1 MRRGVSGV
9 ARIAHVV
16 ALATIASC
24 APRARAPAIA
34 PDVVLVDTAGTAH
47 AIGRD
52 ASPAKLTVIS
62 FFSAHC
68 PCQTAHDARLRDL
81 HARFGAA
88 GVAFLAVDSEI
99 GATDAADEAE
109 RIARRYPFPIA
120 RDPGA
125 ALARSLG
132 ARYATYT
139 VVLDADGQV
148 RYGGAIDSDRTHLT
162 PGASFYLE
170 DALVALLAGR
180 SPRVTSSEALGCA
193 LQTW

>member
-1 MRRGVSGV
+1 VVRRV
-9 ARIAHVV
+9 ATAALLISVIA
-16 ALATIASC
+16 TASC
-24 APRARAPAIA
+24 APRARAPAVA
-34 PDVVLVDTAGTAH
+34 PDVVLVDTTGAAH
-47 AIGRD
+47 PLRRGPP
-52 ASPAKLTVIS
+52 ASTLTVIS

-68 PCQTAHDARLRDL
+68 PCQAAHDARLREL

-99 GATDAADEAE
+99 GATDAADDAE
-109 RIARRYPFPIA
+109 RIARRYSFPIA

-125 ALARSLG
+125 ALARSLD

-139 VVLDADGQV
+139 VVLDGDGRI
-148 RYGGAIDSDRTHLT
+148 RYRGAIDSDRTHLT
-162 PGASFYLE
+162 PGASFYLD

>member
-1 MRRGVSGV
+1 VVRRV
-9 ARIAHVV
+9 ARAGSLV
-16 ALATIASC
+16 ALVTIASC
-24 APRARAPAIA
+24 AARGSPPAVAPA
-34 PDVVLVDTAGTAH
+34 VVLVDTAGAAH
-47 AIGRD
+47 PIRRG
-52 ASPAKLTVIS
+52 ASPSTLTVIS

-68 PCQTAHDARLRDL
+68 PCQAAHDARLREL

-99 GATDAADEAE
+99 GATDGADEAE
-109 RIARRYPFPIA
+109 RIARGYPFPIA

-139 VVLDADGQV
+139 VVLDGDGHV
-148 RYGGAIDSDRTHLT
+148 RYRGAIDSDRTHLT